1 MLARGYELND
11 TDANHAETNW
21 KLDATHKN
29 RKRYS
34 LVGIE
39 VGPDKCRVQ
48 FSKTSEHFGKF
59 EWRRGVVERD
69 LNVELDLI
77 EAVEPGVYRVMQD
90 EGDKRRPGSGRV
102 TRHGGN
108 EFSLAQTLASITR
121 SFKSHNRGAK
131 RFGNVERMGLLRMQ
145 RCTCSAA
152 VWAETMNGRTSDLA
166 ILVSTNPSRTLVTDT
181 PRPRHTNASPSRY
194 VVSAALDAA

>member
-1 MLARGYELND
+1 MLATLRRSTIVLSLSVSALTLGCPGLFGKGAKHAYLDRTTTNYVYKKPLKDVWPHARQILLARGYELND
-11 TDANHAETNW
+11 ADANHAETNW

-48 FSKTSEHFGKF
+48 FSKTSERFGKF

-90 EGDKRRPGSGRV
+90 EGDKRAR
-102 TRHGGN
+102 
-108 EFSLAQTLASITR
+108 
-121 SFKSHNRGAK
+121 
-131 RFGNVERMGLLRMQ
+131 
-145 RCTCSAA
+145 AA
-152 VWAETMNGRTSDLA
+152 DE
-166 ILVSTNPSRTLVTDT
+166 
-181 PRPRHTNASPSRY
+181 
-194 VVSAALDAA
+194 